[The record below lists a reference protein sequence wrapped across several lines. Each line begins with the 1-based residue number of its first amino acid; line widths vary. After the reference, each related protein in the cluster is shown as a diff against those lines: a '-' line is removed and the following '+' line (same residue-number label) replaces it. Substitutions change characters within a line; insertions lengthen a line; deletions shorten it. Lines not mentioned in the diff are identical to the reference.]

1 MTLKQEAFNF
11 IDTQKSA
18 VLGTL
23 MDGHPYG
30 SVVPFVRY
38 ENKII
43 IYISTLAQH
52 YKNIA
57 SNSKASFTLYDSS
70 KENPQSEKRICLMG
84 EAKISQADFEYQD
97 LYFEQFPNS
106 KNFSQTH
113 GFYFCEIA
121 ISKAHF
127 IQGFGKINWLELN

>member
-1 MTLKQEAFNF
+1 MTLQQEALHFV
-11 IDTQKSA
+11 DSQKSA

-23 MDGHPYG
+23 MEGHPYG
-30 SVVPFVRY
+30 SIVPFVRY

-52 YKNIA
+52 YKNIVNN
-57 SNSKASFTLYDSS
+57 SNVSFTLYDSS
-70 KENPQSEKRICLMG
+70 KENPQSEKRICMIG
-84 EAKISQADFEYQD
+84 EAKIQQGDFEYKD
-97 LYFEQFPNS
+97 LYFAKFPNS

-113 GFYFCEIA
+113 GFYFCEIT